1 MKLFHFD
8 VKVGNWRVLTNTH
21 DIADGAVTF
30 DKIGNGAVTGPKIQ
44 DGAVGWKK
52 LSPDLQNIIASA
64 GEHGVALSNEF
75 GDSELLGISQKTLT
89 ETIDAIQDRINQLH
103 PGSYLSITATPNL
116 IYKGETSEIDVT
128 VRMKDGSIADKIT
141 LMAGNEEVASEE
153 NVSQIEATISV
164 QDTTNLTGLAE
175 RQGLTFDAS
184 TVVTGVKP
192 YYVGSI
198 DSNESP
204 QDMLTD
210 EYRQP
215 IKANPNGTYN
225 ITVPANGYKVYF
237 ILPDDMEIHK
247 ATMSGFDFPLEYD
260 PYFPVDGYTMHL
272 YASANTYDAGSLT
285 IVIS

>member
-21 DIADGAVTF
+21 DIAD
-30 DKIGNGAVTGPKIQ
+30 GAVTGPKIQ

-64 GEHGVALSNEF
+64 GKHGVALSNEF
-75 GDSELLGISQKTLT
+75 GDSELIGISQKTLT
-89 ETIDAIQDRINQLH
+89 ETIDAIQDRIDQLH

-128 VRMKDGSIADKIT
+128 VRMKDGSIADRIT
-141 LMAGNEEVASEE
+141 LVAGDEEVASEE
-153 NVSQIEATISV
+153 NVSQLETTISV

-175 RQGLTFDAS
+175 RQGLTFDAP

-198 DSNESP
+198 ESP

-225 ITVPANGYKVYF
+225 ITVPVNGYKVYF
-237 ILPDDMEIHK
+237 ILPDGMEIHK
-247 ATMSGFDFPLEYD
+247 ATMSGFDFPLEHD
-260 PYFPVDGYTMHL
+260 PYFPVDGYHI
-272 YASANTYDAGSLT
+272 YASENTYDAGSLT